1 LNRSRHRRI
10 IADMP
15 DFIVPDGP
23 HPAAPQPDRFPDQ
36 PHGVAIAPDIPPP
49 EIAPD
54 PPMVAN
60 PAQTDLA
67 QLLTQARAA
76 HTAYRTYAPRITNG
90 QVVEDRS
97 LALAALERALYLRE
111 TAEVLDDD
119 HSDPAWVDDLALGYQ
134 QRDLLQY
141 YRQKKAQYLR

>member
-1 LNRSRHRRI
+1 
-10 IADMP
+10 MP

-23 HPAAPQPDRFPDQ
+23 HPAAPKPDVFPDQ

-54 PPMVAN
+54 PPMIAN

-67 QLLTQARAA
+67 KILAEARAA
-76 HTAYRTYAPRITNG
+76 HVQYRLAAPRITNG
-90 QVVEDRS
+90 QQVEDRS
-97 LALAALERALYLRE
+97 LMLQALERALYLRE

-119 HSDPAWVDDLALGYQ
+119 HSDPAWVDDVALGYS
-134 QRDLLQY
+134 QRDLLRY
-141 YRQKKAQYLR
+141 YRQKKEHYLK